1 MLETY
6 RSTAELIE
14 QQKPE
19 LPVNCMS
26 VGVLQD
32 HVSRFCQGF
41 PGTVAYAVKANPATP
56 LLHGLSDLGITHFD
70 VASVTEIELLR
81 SIQNSATLLY
91 DNPIKSRVEIEQA
104 YSDFAVRSFAI
115 DDPIELKKI
124 HSVVGRD
131 SDVEVSIRFNIG
143 KSTAVYDLGKKF
155 GTNDAGATELL
166 SMANDFGYR
175 TALTFHPGS
184 QCTSAQAYNEY
195 IQRAASI
202 EKHST
207 ASIDMLNIGG
217 GFPTAYPN
225 SGAPGLQAFFNE
237 IEQQFIRHFSD
248 REITL
253 VCEPG
258 RALVDPA
265 ISILTRVK
273 HRRDEP
279 VLFLNDGIY
288 GGFMEQL
295 LARVELP
302 TRVFRGNQVLTG
314 ATVPFK
320 VFGPT
325 CDSLDVFSYNVP
337 LPEGTSEGDWIEFGE
352 MGGYGSSTATVFNGY
367 GTGEYVYVEEGFSRE
382 VSGIAT

>member
-1 MLETY
+1 MLATY
-6 RSTAELIE
+6 RSTEDLIE
-14 QQKPE
+14 RQQPE
-19 LPVNCMS
+19 LPVNCLS
-26 VGVLQD
+26 LAILKD
-32 HVSRFCQGF
+32 HVTRFCQGF
-41 PGTVAYAVKANPATP
+41 PGTVAYAVKANPAKP
-56 LLHGLSDLGITHFD
+56 LLHGLSNLGINHFD

-81 SIQNSATLLY
+81 SIQPGATLLY
-91 DNPIKSRVEIEQA
+91 DNPVKSRLEIEQA

-124 HSVVGRD
+124 HNVIGAD
-131 SDVEVSIRFNIG
+131 ADVEVSVRFNIG
-143 KSTAVYDLGKKF
+143 ASTAVYDLGKKF

-195 IQRAASI
+195 IERAANI
-202 EKHST
+202 EK
-207 ASIDMLNIGG
+207 ASSARIEMLNIGG
-217 GFPTAYPN
+217 GFPTVYPN
-225 SGAPGLQAFFNE
+225 SGAPKLRAFFDE
-237 IEQQFIRHFSD
+237 IEQQFTRHFSG
-248 REITL
+248 REIVF

-279 VLFLNDGIY
+279 IIFLNDGIY

-302 TRVFRGNQVLTG
+302 TRVFRGNQVLNESTI
-314 ATVPFK
+314 PFT

-325 CDSLDVFSYNVP
+325 CDSLDIFSYEIP
-337 LPEGTSEGDWIEFGE
+337 LPESTSEGDWIEFGE

-367 GTGEYVYVEEGFSRE
+367 GTGEYVYVEQGFSRDI
-382 VSGIAT
+382 SGITT